1 MVIVD
6 RVIVQGDTSHQDRAL
21 IDLADL
27 MTVEDEGMRGLFDLW
42 REMRFSAKRW
52 LPTIHDIRWQPLLD
66 LQMQHR
72 VNIVDV
78 SADAPPAY
86 RIDMQ
91 ALIAYRRSGINLR
104 GTHLGEH
111 SDRLHAEGLQRDF
124 ETVKQRQAPRYH
136 HIRNRVDGRWRSY
149 RRLIL
154 PFAGADG
161 RKVEKLMIGIRTG
174 APQLVEHAVIS

>member
-6 RVIVQGDTSHQDRAL
+6 RVVVQGDTSHQDRAL

-27 MTVEDEGMRGLFDLW
+27 MTVEDEGMQGLFKLW
-42 REMRFSAKRW
+42 REMRLGAKQF

-72 VNIVDV
+72 VNIIDV
-78 SADAPPAY
+78 GADSPTAY

-91 ALIAYRRSGINLR
+91 ALVAYRRSGVNLR
-104 GTHLGEH
+104 GTYLGEH
-111 SDRLHAEGLQRDF
+111 TDLLHSEGLQRDF
-124 ETVKQRQAPRYH
+124 LAVKDRQAPRYH
-136 HIRNRVDGRWRSY
+136 HICNRVDGRWRSY

-154 PFAGADG
+154 PFAGPDG

-174 APQLVEHAVIS
+174 APTLVERAVLA